1 MIFDQKLISLINGA
15 KKLRYRHFGKTV
27 ELRVAHN
34 YLRKGKC
41 TADCA
46 FCTWSGKAKLNHAK
60 RNGFVISGNGGMDT
74 ESCLR
79 SARVALSYGAT
90 LELILNI
97 ERINNINSLNSL
109 CESVKKCSK
118 KVKTGVQPGIISGR
132 DDVYFKLLKNAGAA
146 WYCNDL
152 ETAPSYFSEICSTH
166 TIEEKINSLK
176 VAKDNGMKTWSGFCM
191 GIGESLKQR
200 LEALETLKEIGADG
214 IILNFFYD
222 APGTLLHNKIH
233 KLSAE
238 EALKTIAVARI
249 VLEDKPI
256 IIGGGRSYVLGNKQR
271 MIYDAGATGIYLG
284 MFLNHPR
291 ASVGRDL
298 KVIKQAGFEIKKH

>member
-46 FCTWSGKAKLNHAK
+46 FCAWSGKAKLGHAN
-60 RNGFVISGNGGMDT
+60 RNGFVIRGNENMDT
-74 ESCLR
+74 GSCLR
-79 SARVALSYGAT
+79 SASIALSHGAT

-97 ERINNINSLNSL
+97 ERINNISSLNSL
-109 CESVKKCSK
+109 CEDVKKCSK
-118 KVKTGVQPGIISGR
+118 KVKTGVQPGIISEC
-132 DDVYFKLLKNAGAA
+132 DDGYFKLLKDAGAA

-152 ETAPSYFSEICSTH
+152 ETAPSYFPEICGTH

-176 VAKDNGMKTWSGFCM
+176 MAKDNGMKIWSGFCV
-191 GIGESLKQR
+191 GIGESLEQR
-200 LEALETLKEIGADG
+200 LEALETLKKIGVNG
-214 IILNFFYD
+214 IIINFFHD
-222 APGTLLHNKIH
+222 IPGILLYNKIP

-238 EALKTIAVARI
+238 EALKTIATARI
-249 VLEDKPI
+249 VLKDKPI
-256 IIGGGRSYVLGNKQR
+256 IIGGGRNYVLGDKQR

-291 ASVGRDL
+291 PSVGRDL
-298 KVIKQAGFEIKKH
+298 RAIKQAGFEIKKH